1 MWCGKAVDVLAACF
15 GGCGVGGVGG
25 VDFDCASGGSGAVA
39 WGCGG
44 AGAPAAAAA
53 HFLHAHSPCRWLAWS
68 WKTGCNVPRSCL
80 LPIMSPLC
88 GCPAA
93 GRSSSGLTLNHAWLL
108 LPATTCAE
116 KLQQQQHASCSGE
129 SWLKARGC
137 QCFPICM

>member
-39 WGCGG
+39 WVVVV
-44 AGAPAAAAA
+44 
-53 HFLHAHSPCRWLAWS
+53 LVLLLL
-68 WKTGCNVPRSCL
+68 L
-80 LPIMSPLC
+80 LPTMSPLC

-93 GRSSSGLTLNHAWLL
+93 GRSSSLTLNHAWLL

>member
-1 MWCGKAVDVLAACF
+1 
-15 GGCGVGGVGG
+15 
-25 VDFDCASGGSGAVA
+25 
-39 WGCGG
+39 
-44 AGAPAAAAA
+44 
-53 HFLHAHSPCRWLAWS
+53 LHAHSPCRWLAWS

-116 KLQQQQHASCSGE
+116 KLQQLLWGE
-129 SWLKARGC
+129 LAESQGMPVLPHLHVKRR
-137 QCFPICM
+137 